1 VTGPKPP
8 ETREA
13 IAATGPR
20 APVKLLGLR
29 QVALGLLVAGGLAL
43 VASGAAFGGGKASK
57 PPAAPSSKPL
67 AAPAPFVQP
76 EAAAPPACPAEMV
89 LVEGEYC
96 TDVRQ
101 DCNRWLDEASLP
113 FARCAEYSPKS
124 RCVGKRVPLRFCID
138 KREYTPPAQDLPQN
152 WASFEIASQTCKGL
166 GKRICT
172 DSEWNFACEGEEMRP
187 YPYGYE
193 RKPVC
198 NQDRTDLFEKNPRMQ
213 VLADRREPAG
223 ARPECVSPF
232 GVENMAGNMDEPTLR
247 EGFENN
253 HPFRNALKGGWWMPA
268 RNRCRPATTAHDDY
282 FKDIQIG
289 VRCCDEA
296 SGTSPSSVSVAP
308 ASPSSVSVAPA
319 SPSSVSVAPAS
330 PSPAP

>member
-1 VTGPKPP
+1 VTGSKPT

-20 APVKLLGLR
+20 TPVKLWGGR

-43 VASGAAFGGGKASK
+43 VASGAAFGGR
-57 PPAAPSSKPL
+57 SSKTVAAASSSPL
-67 AAPAPFVQP
+67 LTPPPVLAP
-76 EAAAPPACPAEMV
+76 EAVAPPACPAEMV

-101 DCNRWLDEASLP
+101 DCNRWLDDASLQ
-113 FARCAEYSPKS
+113 FARCAEYSTKS

-138 KREYTPPAQDLPQN
+138 KREYTPPGEELPQN
-152 WASFEIASQTCKGL
+152 FASFEIASQTCKGL

-223 ARPECVSPF
+223 ARPECLSPF

-296 SGTSPSSVSVAP
+296 RGSSSTPASVAPSEVAP
-308 ASPSSVSVAPA
+308 ASSTPV
-319 SPSSVSVAPAS
+319 
-330 PSPAP
+330 SPAPAAVPPANSSPAP

>member
-1 VTGPKPP
+1 MVSVSGTKQP
-8 ETREA
+8 ESREG

-20 APVKLLGLR
+20 SPVTRFGIG
-29 QVALGLLVAGGLAL
+29 QIALGLLVAGGVAL
-43 VASGAAFGGGKASK
+43 VASSAAFGGDESRK
-57 PPAAPSSKPL
+57 PAASPSSKAPR
-67 AAPAPFVQP
+67 AAPPVVAP
-76 EAAAPPACPAEMV
+76 EAAAPPACPGEMV
-89 LVEGEYC
+89 LVSGEYC

-101 DCNRWLDEASLP
+101 DCSRWLDDEKLP
-113 FARCAEYSPKS
+113 FARCAEYSTKS
-124 RCVGKRVPLRFCID
+124 RCVGKRVAMHFCID
-138 KREYTPPAQDLPQN
+138 KREYTPPGERLPQN
-152 WASFEIASQTCKGL
+152 WASFDIASKTCKDL

-172 DSEWNFACEGEEMRP
+172 DSEWNFACEGEDMRP

-198 NQDRTDLFEKNPRMQ
+198 NQDQTDLFEKNPKKQ
-213 VLADRREPAG
+213 VLKDLREPGG

-232 GVENMAGNMDEPTLR
+232 GVENMAGNMDKPTLR
-247 EGFENN
+247 EGFERN

-296 SGTSPSSVSVAP
+296 AGATAAARPSAP
-308 ASPSSVSVAPA
+308 DSEPFGP
-319 SPSSVSVAPAS
+319 
-330 PSPAP
+330 PAP